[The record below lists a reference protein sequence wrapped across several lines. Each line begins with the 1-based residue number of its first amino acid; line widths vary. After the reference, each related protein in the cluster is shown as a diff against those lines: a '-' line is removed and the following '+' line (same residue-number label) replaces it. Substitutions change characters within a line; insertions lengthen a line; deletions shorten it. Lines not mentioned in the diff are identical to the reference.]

1 MLSQHGQS
9 LLVRWFRQ
17 VVTTTRSL
25 LTTDSPVVPP
35 EYLHRQLTSQFEQYD
50 RQAMHIGGSF
60 LDAYGEAR
68 YAMIA
73 VADELLITTSWSYM
87 QWWQEHLI
95 EEAVQGTHV
104 AGEDFFRRLERIL
117 SERRTSEYIEVA
129 KVYLLALLLGFQGKY
144 RGSQATATIASFISR
159 LYEYIFDRPYVASS
173 LAIAPSENLSLFS
186 AGEIPYFAPSYRRYL
201 LLASVLGVALIFSAI
216 LWLILTS
223 PLRRLANE
231 IEEIPAV
238 MVTAT
243 EQKPH
248 HTQPELSISLR
259 TPLSGPV
266 ALHLYDAAT
275 GELLA
280 DTSIRTDVRL
290 PVPAQRQL
298 LLLSEA
304 PLCFPLLDTIEA
316 SGAGT
321 TIEHQLA
328 FEKLSALVGK
338 PIVLDNAHFEPGSA
352 QLRADSMPWLDA
364 LARALAGDSTVSV
377 TLYGYTDSQGSP
389 QANLRLSRMR
399 AEQVLTALLRG
410 GVAYERLHAV
420 GMGSQNPRASNIT
433 ADGRARNRRV
443 ELVLSLR

>member
-1 MLSQHGQS
+1 
-9 LLVRWFRQ
+9 
-17 VVTTTRSL
+17 
-25 LTTDSPVVPP
+25 
-35 EYLHRQLTSQFEQYD
+35 
-50 RQAMHIGGSF
+50 
-60 LDAYGEAR
+60 
-68 YAMIA
+68 
-73 VADELLITTSWSYM
+73 
-87 QWWQEHLI
+87 
-95 EEAVQGTHV
+95 
-104 AGEDFFRRLERIL
+104 
-117 SERRTSEYIEVA
+117 
-129 KVYLLALLLGFQGKY
+129 
-144 RGSQATATIASFISR
+144 
-159 LYEYIFDRPYVASS
+159 LYEYIFDRPYIAGS
-173 LAIAPSENLSLFS
+173 LARPPSENLSLFS

-201 LLASVLGVALIFSAI
+201 VLASVLGVAVIFSAV
-216 LWLILTS
+216 LWLILTA

-238 MVTAT
+238 MVTAV
-243 EQKPH
+243 EHKPSR
-248 HTQPELSISLR
+248 TQPELSISLR

-280 DTSIRTDVRL
+280 DTSIQTEARL
-290 PVPAQRQL
+290 PVPAQRRL

-316 SGAGT
+316 SGAGA
-321 TIEHQLA
+321 TIEHPLA
-328 FEKLSALVGK
+328 FEKLGALVGK
-338 PIVLDNAHFEPGSA
+338 PIVLDNIHFEPGSA

-377 TLYGYTDSQGSP
+377 TLYGYTDSQGNP
-389 QANLRLSRMR
+389 QTNLRLSRLR